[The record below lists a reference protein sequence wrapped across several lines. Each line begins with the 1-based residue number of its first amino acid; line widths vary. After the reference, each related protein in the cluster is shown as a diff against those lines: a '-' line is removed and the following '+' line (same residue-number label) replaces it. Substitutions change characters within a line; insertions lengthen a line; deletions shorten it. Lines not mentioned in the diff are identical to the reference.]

1 MIDNTI
7 FMGINAPREHQA
19 VITQLIF
26 ELAYLYKQKL
36 IPYFPYPET
45 MIDASQTSPAPDIM
59 LVDPETELSKVII
72 EITHTQGVKKDL
84 QKIQELMRGYEVP
97 EGFVYDYKQRKWY
110 RFSLEQGEVENGNA
124 YCATIG
130 RSLADMLA

>member
-7 FMGINAPREHQA
+7 ILGINAPREHQA

-59 LVDPETELSKVII
+59 LVDPETELTQTII

-84 QKIQELMRGYEVP
+84 QKIQTLMREYGVP
-97 EGFVYDYKQRKWY
+97 EGFVYDYKRRKWY
-110 RFSLEQGEVENGNA
+110 RFSLETGEVEEDNGF
-124 YCATIG
+124 CKIIQ
-130 RSLADMLA
+130 RDLKEMIH

>member
-45 MIDASQTSPAPDIM
+45 MIDASQTSPPPDIM
-59 LVDPETELSKVII
+59 LVDPETELTQTII
-72 EITHTQGVKKDL
+72 EITHSQGVKKDL
-84 QKIQELMRGYEVP
+84 QKIQTLMREYGVP
-97 EGFVYDYKQRKWY
+97 EGFVYDYKRRKWY
-110 RFSLEQGEVENGNA
+110 RFSLEKGEVEEDNA
-124 YCATIG
+124 FCVIIQ
-130 RSLADMLA
+130 RDLKEMIH